1 MHPQQSEHGAYA
13 EYEDGDG
20 DGGRYGDGDG
30 GRDGDFE
37 GSQDPD
43 TPSIP
48 ARIAFRR
55 FWPMT
60 KGLRGFLL
68 IVWLCTV
75 LNALTETAAIL
86 LFSDLTDHA
95 LQQGSLDAFWGP
107 AAQWL
112 GVAVAG
118 AAVGFAGNSLAAWA
132 TERFVMRLRE
142 HVFDHVQQLPP
153 HFFQRHRQG
162 DLLSRLTADVEAIEQ
177 MVVSAMVG
185 AASAAFSALFYA
197 AAAFW
202 LRWDL
207 AAATFVLAP
216 LFWLAARRFS
226 GSIKSVSR
234 EGRVADG
241 AITSVVEESLGNIV
255 LTQAYDRRDAER
267 RRLNQEAGAW
277 FRAAVR
283 STRLNEL
290 YEQLV
295 QVIETVCVLAV
306 IGLGVWEISTDRMT
320 LGQLLAF
327 AAFLGYLYP
336 PVRGLAQ
343 LGLTVTA
350 ATAGAERLIEILDV
364 RPAVADPARTSES
377 IGRPDGSVEVRDVSF
392 RYPGADKAALEG
404 LSFAVRPGELVIITG
419 PSGAGK
425 STVSKLLLRFY
436 DPDAG
441 AVLLDGVPLN
451 AFPLARLREY
461 VTLLPQETLVLHDTV
476 RANIACGRP
485 GASDHA
491 IVEAA
496 KAADAHEFI
505 TELPD
510 GYDTRVDPNSARL
523 SGGQLQ
529 RLAIARAILRDA
541 PVLVLD
547 EPTTGLD
554 AMAARRVVKPLRRLM
569 AGRTTIMITHDLN
582 LAPDADRIL
591 VVDHGRIVETGRHDD
606 LLSRTGGAYARL
618 HRSQNNAL
626 MDTGELRLPL
636 FTGAGTEGRAEEFA
650 YGVAYG
656 ATYDAPYGAGHGT
669 SYAAVPGTAYAAA
682 PGTAYQAAHGTAHG
696 TAYEAAHGAAYG
708 TSGQVAYGTP
718 DQATYGTSYGAA
730 DGIPTGSPHSPPY
743 DSPHSPPYGFTADA
757 PTSSP
762 TEFATEFAPGFPG
775 AFPGDLPPDF
785 PVTLP
790 GGRPLFRDEVPWQ
803 GV

>member
-13 EYEDGDG
+13 DYEDGDG
-20 DGGRYGDGDG
+20 HGDG
-30 GRDGDFE
+30 GRDGDGDGDFE

-48 ARIAFRR
+48 ARVAFRR

-75 LNALTETAAIL
+75 LNALTETVAIL

-95 LQQGSLDAFWGP
+95 LQQGSLDAFWSP

-306 IGLGVWEISTDRMT
+306 IGLGVWEISTGRMT

-441 AVLLDGVPLN
+441 SVLLDGVPLN

-485 GASDHA
+485 GASEHA

-496 KAADAHEFI
+496 KAADAHAFI
-505 TELPD
+505 TGLPD

-554 AMAARRVVKPLRRLM
+554 AMAARRVVRPLRRLM

-606 LLSRTGGAYARL
+606 LLSRAGAYARL

-636 FTGAGTEGRAEEFA
+636 FTGPEGRAEQFA
-650 YGVAYG
+650 YGTAHG
-656 ATYDAPYGAGHGT
+656 ATPGAVPGTAPGAVPGTAYGAGHGT
-669 SYAAVPGTAYAAA
+669 AYAAVPGTVYQAAPGTAYAAVPGTAHHAAN
-682 PGTAYQAAHGTAHG
+682 GN
-696 TAYEAAHGAAYG
+696 AYG
-708 TSGQVAYGTP
+708 TSDQVAYGTS
-718 DQATYGTSYGAA
+718 DQVAYGTSNQAAFGTSYGAA
-730 DGIPTGSPHSPPY
+730 GGIPTDPPY
-743 DSPHSPPYGFTADA
+743 SAPYNSPHSPPYGFTADV
-757 PTSSP
+757 PS
-762 TEFATEFAPGFPG
+762 
-775 AFPGDLPPDF
+775 DF

-790 GGRPLFRDEVPWQ
+790 GGRPLFRDEVPWH

>member
-1 MHPQQSEHGAYA
+1 MNTEVDEELDYEEL
-13 EYEDGDG
+13 EYED
-20 DGGRYGDGDG
+20 
-30 GRDGDFE
+30 
-37 GSQDPD
+37 
-43 TPSIP
+43 TPTIP

-55 FWPMT
+55 FWPLT
-60 KGLRGFLL
+60 RGLRKWLL
-68 IVWLCTV
+68 AVWACTV
-75 LNALTETAAIL
+75 LAALAETEAIL
-86 LFSDLTDHA
+86 VFGDLTDNA
-95 LQQGSLDAFWGP
+95 LQKGSLAAFWTP
-107 AAQWL
+107 AAKWL
-112 GVAVAG
+112 GVAVVG
-118 AAVGFAGNSLAAWA
+118 AVVAYAGNSLAAWV

-153 HFFQRHRQG
+153 HFFQCHRQG
-162 DLLSRLTADVEAIEQ
+162 DLLSRLTGDVEAIET
-177 MVVSAMVG
+177 MVVSGLVG

-197 AAAFW
+197 AAVFW

-226 GSIKSVSR
+226 GSIKDVSR

-241 AITSVVEESLGNIV
+241 AITSVVEESLSNIV

-267 RRLNQEAGAW
+267 RRLHEEATAW
-277 FRAAVR
+277 FRASVR
-283 STRLNEL
+283 STRLNEA

-306 IGLGVWEISTDRMT
+306 IGIGAWEISTGRMT

-350 ATAGAERLIEILDV
+350 ATAGAERLIEILDAEPSV
-364 RPAVADPARTSES
+364 TDPRHDTAA
-377 IGRPDGSVEVRDVSF
+377 GRPDGTVEMRGVSF
-392 RYPGADKAALEG
+392 SYPGADTVALREV
-404 LSFAVRPGELVIITG
+404 SFTVAPGELVIVTG

-441 AVLLDGVPLN
+441 EVLLDGVPLRD
-451 AFPLARLREY
+451 FPLARLREY

-485 GASDHA
+485 GASEQA
-491 IVEAA
+491 IEEAA
-496 KAADAHEFI
+496 RAADAHDFVVR
-505 TELPD
+505 LPE

-591 VVDHGRIVETGRHDD
+591 VVDRGRIVETGRHEE
-606 LLSRTGGAYARL
+606 LFAWGGAYARL
-618 HRSQNNAL
+618 HRSQNNAVL
-626 MDTGELRLPL
+626 DTAELKLPL
-636 FTGAGTEGRAEEFA
+636 SAEQPTYAYEG
-650 YGVAYG
+650 YG
-656 ATYDAPYGAGHGT
+656 AWQAPAQTPMETCEPYG
-669 SYAAVPGTAYAAA
+669 SWPAVL
-682 PGTAYQAAHGTAHG
+682 
-696 TAYEAAHGAAYG
+696 
-708 TSGQVAYGTP
+708 P
-718 DQATYGTSYGAA
+718 D
-730 DGIPTGSPHSPPY
+730 
-743 DSPHSPPYGFTADA
+743 
-757 PTSSP
+757 
-762 TEFATEFAPGFPG
+762 
-775 AFPGDLPPDF
+775 
-785 PVTLP
+785 
-790 GGRPLFRDEVPWQ
+790 GRPLFREEEPWP
-803 GV
+803 GM